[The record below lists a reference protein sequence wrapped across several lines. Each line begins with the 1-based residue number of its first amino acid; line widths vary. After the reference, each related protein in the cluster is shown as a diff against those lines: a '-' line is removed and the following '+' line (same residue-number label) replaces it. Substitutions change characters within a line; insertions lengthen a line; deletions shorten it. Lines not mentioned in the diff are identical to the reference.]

1 MSIQAKKTV
10 GMIGLGYMGR
20 ALADA
25 LLAEAFQVTVW
36 NRTPAK
42 AELLKKAGAFVVPN
56 VVEAARGTDVLVVC
70 LLDHAATREAVMTEE
85 VGTALSG
92 KALVQLSTTKVDEV
106 DELVRWAE
114 INDIALLKGAI
125 LVYPDAV
132 RAGHGEILY
141 GGPKD
146 LFDRLLPLL
155 EAMGGRPSLVS
166 DRPADMIALTNAC
179 YSFLYSSL
187 LSFLH
192 GAAICHR
199 SGVSVESFTHNVIE
213 PFIKGGSLMSFLDS
227 VARAAAKRRYDEDLQ
242 ATLDVWNDALRQTI
256 ADIEETGIDTATL
269 QPFKALL
276 DRTAAGGY
284 GQKDIAAVFETLIA
298 EKH

>member
-1 MSIQAKKTV
+1 MNIQAKTTV
-10 GMIGLGYMGR
+10 GMIGLGHMGR

-25 LLAEAFQVTVW
+25 LLARAFQVTVW
-36 NRTPAK
+36 NRTRAK
-42 AELLKKAGAFVVPN
+42 AEPLERAGACVAPS

-85 VGTALSG
+85 VGTALRG
-92 KALVQLSTTKVDEV
+92 KTLVQLSTTKVNEV
-106 DELVRWAE
+106 DELARWAGV
-114 INDIALLKGAI
+114 NDIAFLKGAI
-125 LVYPDAV
+125 LVYPDAI
-132 RAGHGEILY
+132 RAGNGAILY

-146 LFDRLLPLL
+146 LFDRLRPLL
-155 EAMGGRPSLVS
+155 DAMGERPSLVS
-166 DRPADMIALTNAC
+166 DRPADTIAPTNAC

-199 SGVSVESFTHNVIE
+199 SGVSVEAFTRNVIE
-213 PFIKGGSLMSFLDS
+213 PFVKGGALMRFLDS
-227 VARAAAKRRYDEDLQ
+227 AARAAAKRRYDEDLQ

-256 ADIEETGIDTATL
+256 TNIEETDIDTATL

-276 DRTAAGGY
+276 DRTAASGY
-284 GQKDIAAVFETLIA
+284 GQNDIAAVFETLIA